1 MFGFNRRHVAW
12 HIFANQPTNNHGEN
26 GERIVTTALDDA
38 VTEAIEAGGKADV
51 GSELP
56 SAGVGA
62 IEWLAILGPLIT
74 SVISGLTAKI
84 ADCGG
89 PKAPEAAAQIA
100 SPVYSESHVRIA
112 ANEQAKR
119 SGFKGRE
126 RRECR
131 DRIVAGVLGISAEQ
145 KQKALDEIGKAHD
158 DGIMF

>member
-1 MFGFNRRHVAW
+1 MFFTRHRIAL
-12 HIFANQPTNNHGEN
+12 HLASDTTTNHGET
-26 GERIVTTALDDA
+26 GDRIVATALDDA
-38 VTEAIEAGGKADV
+38 VTAAIEAGGKADV